1 MKLTEKIKK
10 QANIIITV
18 NSLQDIPLHGLAF
31 NIAKVELKVNKF
43 YSYVK
48 VETSQK
54 ILLIANF

>member
-10 QANIIITV
+10 QADIIINV
-18 NSLQDIPLHGLAF
+18 NSMQDIPLKGLAF